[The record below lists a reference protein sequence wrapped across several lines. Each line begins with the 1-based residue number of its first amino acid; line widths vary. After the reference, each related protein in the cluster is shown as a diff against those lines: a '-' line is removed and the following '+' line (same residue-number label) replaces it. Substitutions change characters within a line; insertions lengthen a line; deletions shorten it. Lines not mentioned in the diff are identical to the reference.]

1 MKSGWSNSEKTPPLA
16 RPPKPGIRPQT
27 VNSLPL
33 SIPLMKL
40 IYMAGKGGVGKS
52 VCSAATGIWTARQGL
67 ETLAFSMDPAH
78 SLSDIFDLDIGGQ
91 PKRIS
96 EHLYAFEPDLTVE
109 SQGFFRRYKN
119 IFTALFG
126 LFEVE
131 VKPEDFGSM
140 PGVNE
145 LIFMD
150 KLNDIYVEKKYDI
163 VVIDSAP
170 TAMVLPLLQLPSI
183 TTGFVTRVLGMRNK
197 WLGVLNLLEAGFGDS
212 ILKEV
217 RSMRI
222 KAETMRNA
230 LLDPQTAR
238 ITVVT
243 IPEKAAVMES
253 QRLIETVESHGVC
266 VSSIVINHVI
276 KECGCD
282 FCSRKIASQDAYI
295 QDLKQRY
302 GGKSIAIL
310 PDYGAEVKGDALSQ
324 VAEDLYGAG
333 QLVA

>member
-1 MKSGWSNSEKTPPLA
+1 
-16 RPPKPGIRPQT
+16 
-27 VNSLPL
+27 
-33 SIPLMKL
+33 MKL

-52 VCSAATGIWTARQGL
+52 VCSAATGIWTARLGL

-91 PKRIS
+91 PKSIS
-96 EHLYAFEPDLTVE
+96 EHLYALEPDLTQE

-119 IFTALFG
+119 ILTALFG

-150 KLNDIYVEKKYDI
+150 KLNDIFVEKKYDV

-230 LLDPQTAR
+230 LLDPQTAS

-266 VSSIVINHVI
+266 VGSIVINHVI
-276 KECGCD
+276 KECDCD
-282 FCSRKIASQDAYI
+282 FCSSKMASQTAYI
-295 QDLKQRY
+295 QYLKQRY

-310 PDYGAEVKGDALSQ
+310 PDYGAEVKGEALIQ
-324 VAEDLYGAG
+324 VAEDLYGSG
-333 QLVA
+333 QLAV